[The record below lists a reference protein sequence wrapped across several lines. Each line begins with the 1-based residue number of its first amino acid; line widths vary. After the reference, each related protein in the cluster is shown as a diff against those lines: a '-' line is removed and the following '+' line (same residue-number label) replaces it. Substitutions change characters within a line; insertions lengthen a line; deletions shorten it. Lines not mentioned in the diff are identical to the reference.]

1 MTKDTK
7 NHDQNSFVKQKKQK
21 IVCENVTNHRC
32 ANLFYA
38 YQLSRLYFKSETEI

>member
-7 NHDQNSFVKQKKQK
+7 NHDQNSLVKQK

-38 YQLSRLYFKSETEI
+38 YQLSIITIVFQE